1 MSFRNRLS
9 LYFAGLVIVP
19 MAAAA
24 VVVILLLAYS
34 DRSRTDARVAEGQ
47 TAAIGLYRR
56 EVARAA
62 RGAARAGRDPVLTRA
77 LVTGNAPAVRTRARQ
92 LLASGPARRL
102 RLSRGR
108 RLLADVGPDNAVAPA
123 SRRLLGPSGATVGR
137 VEASVITASAYARL
151 VKSVTGLET
160 IVRRGGR
167 TLGASRSGIPPG
179 TLPDVGD
186 ATIAGRDFRV
196 ASFDTVAFAGQKAR
210 VSVLSNRAATAPALT
225 GTRVLGAAVALA
237 VFLAVAFGLA
247 MVVSRSLQ
255 AQIGRF
261 LEGARRLAAGDF
273 STEVPTQGH
282 DEFAA
287 LGAEFNKMSH
297 QLESRLEELHQE
309 RARLEDSIGRIGET
323 FASGLDRIGL
333 LEILVRTS
341 LDAVNADCGRASV
354 REGPEAPLRQVAVS
368 GDLGVHGEVL
378 HAVEVLAHDSGRP
391 ESTDQDGHSALA
403 YPVAPREGEES
414 ALLSVA
420 RIGRPFSQRERE
432 LFNYLAGQ
440 MAISMENVGL
450 HELVQRQA
458 LTDDLTGL
466 SNHRRF
472 QDVIEAEV
480 GRGKRFEHSVG
491 LIMLD
496 IDDFKQINDTYGHQ
510 QGDLVLSEV
519 GRVVRAGSRDIDEP
533 ARYGGEELAVA
544 LPETDLDGAYL
555 LAERMRLAI
564 EALEIPRLDGN
575 GVLRVTASFGAAA
588 LPDSADDRSALVAAA
603 DAALYRAKR
612 AGKNRTEVAGR
623 LAASTASGE

>member
-1 MSFRNRLS
+1 
-9 LYFAGLVIVP
+9 
-19 MAAAA
+19 
-24 VVVILLLAYS
+24 
-34 DRSRTDARVAEGQ
+34 
-47 TAAIGLYRR
+47 
-56 EVARAA
+56 
-62 RGAARAGRDPVLTRA
+62 
-77 LVTGNAPAVRTRARQ
+77 
-92 LLASGPARRL
+92 
-102 RLSRGR
+102 
-108 RLLADVGPDNAVAPA
+108 
-123 SRRLLGPSGATVGR
+123 VGR
-137 VEASVITASAYARL
+137 VEASVITAAAYARL
-151 VKSVTGLET
+151 VRSITGLET

-167 TLGASRSGIPPG
+167 TLGASRPGIAPG

-186 ATIAGRDFRV
+186 ARIAGRDYRV
-196 ASFDTVAFAGQKAR
+196 ASFDTGGFAGQSVR
-210 VSVLSNRAATAPALT
+210 VSVLSSRAATAPALT
-225 GTRVLGAAVALA
+225 GARVLAAAVALA

-255 AQIGRF
+255 AQIARF

-297 QLESRLEELHQE
+297 QLEGRMEELRQE
-309 RARLEDSIGRIGET
+309 RARLEDSIRRIGET
-323 FASGLDRIGL
+323 FASGLDRVGL
-333 LEILVRTS
+333 LEIVVRTS

-354 REGPEAPLRQVAVS
+354 RDHADAPLRQVAVA

-378 HAVEVLAHDSGRP
+378 HAAEVLAHDSGRP
-391 ESTDQDGHSALA
+391 ESANHNGHSALA
-403 YPVAPREGEES
+403 YPVAPEEGEES

-420 RIGRPFSQRERE
+420 RAGRPFTQRERE
-432 LFNYLAGQ
+432 LFNYLARQ

-450 HELVQRQA
+450 HEVVQRQA

-564 EALEIPRLDGN
+564 EALEIPRLDGH

-588 LPDSADDRSALVAAA
+588 LPDSADDRSALVSAA

-623 LAASTASGE
+623 LAASAATGE